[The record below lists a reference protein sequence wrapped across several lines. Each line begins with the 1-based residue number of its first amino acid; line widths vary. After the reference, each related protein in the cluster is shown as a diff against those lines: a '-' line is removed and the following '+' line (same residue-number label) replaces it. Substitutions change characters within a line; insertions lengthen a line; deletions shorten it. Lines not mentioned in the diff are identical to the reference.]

1 MDSGLSGLAKT
12 VEIRT
17 RFIACPIE
25 GAALVRSRPMI
36 KPLIAATAAAALA
49 GFGIQAPLD
58 THGLPPPPAARPVT
72 TVPRPQPILLY
83 EEALTVPS
91 RDAMEAAG
99 AKMYFIIYQN
109 NVDPGAQRRGTID
122 ASALGRGIV
131 DSRGDTPEGWG
142 VLDFEDPFFAIVQD
156 GPSNP
161 RFAKAVESMVQALR
175 SAKRA
180 FPKVKWTFYGLPLL
194 RYYVDGKAWA
204 SLTSEERARETDRQ
218 LAAVDPILAESDWL
232 APTIYNVVGDAKGL
246 LVANDEIRNCTREWT
261 EALTSMSVRYAKT
274 RPVPP
279 KVIPFVSPLYM
290 PGGGARAGSI
300 IPAEVFMEDTIEP
313 AVRGGANG
321 LCFWMGAGH
330 LIRLA
335 ASDSRQVDVAG
346 IIDNLARDW
355 SLPREALEGANG
367 SRRLAERFGEA
378 QAAAVLLVR
387 SRWQS
392 IPSTANAQPR

>member
-1 MDSGLSGLAKT
+1 M
-12 VEIRT
+12 
-17 RFIACPIE
+17 
-25 GAALVRSRPMI
+25 VR
-36 KPLIAATAAAALA
+36 PLITATAAAALA
-49 GFGIQAPLD
+49 GYGSQAPLD
-58 THGLPPPPAARPVT
+58 THGIPLPSAASPVT
-72 TVPRPQPILLY
+72 TTPGPQPVLLY
-83 EEALTVPS
+83 EEALTVPA

-99 AKMYFIIYQN
+99 AQKYFIIYQN
-109 NVDPGAQRRGTID
+109 NVDPGAQKLGAID

-131 DSRGDTPEGWG
+131 ESRGDTPEGWG
-142 VLDFEDPFFAIVQD
+142 VLDFEDPFFAIIQD
-156 GPSNP
+156 GPTNP

-204 SLTSEERARETDRQ
+204 SLTPQEKARETNRQ
-218 LAAVDPILAESDWL
+218 LNSVDSILAESDWL
-232 APTIYNVVGDAKGL
+232 SPSIYNMVGDAKGS
-246 LVANDEIRNCTREWT
+246 LVANDEIRSCTREWA

-290 PGGGARAGSI
+290 PGGGARTGSI
-300 IPAEVFMEDTIEP
+300 IPREVFMEDTVEP

-335 ASDSRQVDVAG
+335 ASDTRQPDVTG
-346 IIDNLARDW
+346 IIDNLAQDW
-355 SLPREALEGANG
+355 RLPREALEGANG
-367 SRRLAERFGEA
+367 SLRLSERLGQA
-378 QAAAVLLVR
+378 QAAAVLLAR
-387 SRWQS
+387 SRWRS
-392 IPSTANAQPR
+392 DPSTARAQTR

>member
-1 MDSGLSGLAKT
+1 MDSVLSGLAT
-12 VEIRT
+12 TAEIRT
-17 RFIACPIE
+17 RVSARPIMD
-25 GAALVRSRPMI
+25 AAMVGSSSMVR
-36 KPLIAATAAAALA
+36 PLITATAAAALA
-49 GFGIQAPLD
+49 GFGRQAPLD
-58 THGLPPPPAARPVT
+58 THGLPPPSTASPVT
-72 TVPRPQPILLY
+72 TMPRPQPVLLY
-83 EEALTVPS
+83 EEALTVAS
-91 RDAMEAAG
+91 RDAIEAAG
-99 AKMYFIIYQN
+99 AQKYFIIYQN
-109 NVDPGAQRRGTID
+109 NVDPGAQKLGAID

-142 VLDFEDPFFAIVQD
+142 VLDFEDPFFAIIQD

-175 SAKRA
+175 SVKRA
-180 FPKVKWTFYGLPLL
+180 FPHVKWTFYGLPLL

-204 SLTSEERARETDRQ
+204 ALTPEERARETDRQ
-218 LAAVDPILAESDWL
+218 LAAVDQILAESDWL
-232 APTIYNVVGDAKGL
+232 SPSIYNMVGDAKGS
-246 LVANDEIRNCTREWT
+246 LVANDEIRNCTREWA

-290 PGGGARAGSI
+290 PGGGARTGSI
-300 IPAEVFMEDTIEP
+300 IPPGVFMEDTIEP

-335 ASDSRQVDVAG
+335 ASDTRQPEVAG
-346 IIDNLARDW
+346 IISNLAEDW
-355 SLPREALEGANG
+355 KLPREALEGANG
-367 SRRLAERFGEA
+367 SLRLSDRFGEA
-378 QAAAVLLVR
+378 QAAAVLLAR

-392 IPSTANAQPR
+392 VPSTARAQPR